1 MQLKRNCLFSFIIML
16 LDTSSSIAFPMSPL
30 EYSDQEPDFAR
41 TQGSGSEEG
50 TRLSYPAMALG
61 LSSGPEQQ
69 TGSLACEIEV
79 MLHPPVSIHKA
90 PLCFTIFPHIREKQQ
105 VKLTCQIMPQCN
117 SLRCWLR
124 RKVPSGPQKQ
134 MALVFKPRPT
144 T

>member
-1 MQLKRNCLFSFIIML
+1 ML

-30 EYSDQEPDFAR
+30 EYSDQEPNFAR

-79 MLHPPVSIHKA
+79 MLHPPVSIHKSTPLFHYLSPHKGEAASEADIPNHA
-90 PLCFTIFPHIREKQQ
+90 P
-105 VKLTCQIMPQCN
+105 M
-117 SLRCWLR
+117 
-124 RKVPSGPQKQ
+124 
-134 MALVFKPRPT
+134 
-144 T
+144 

>member
-1 MQLKRNCLFSFIIML
+1 
-16 LDTSSSIAFPMSPL
+16 MSPL

-79 MLHPPVSIHKA
+79 ILHPPVSIHKST
-90 PLCFTIFPHIREKQQ
+90 PLFHYLSPQKEKQQ
-105 VKLTCQIMPQCN
+105 VKLTCQITPQCN
-117 SLRCWLR
+117 SLRRWLQEESAVWASEANGLSFQAPPHHLTSLSLLR
-124 RKVPSGPQKQ
+124 
-134 MALVFKPRPT
+134 LLH
-144 T
+144 